1 MNNKSNS
8 KNQPLTVD
16 DIINEIKQKSS
27 DGDYIYR
34 GERKNHKKVSSA
46 LYREYIKIRKHIKI
60 DVENFDLTIVEKEM
74 LKVAKKHIGGAP
86 KRVLE
91 DFADVRS
98 ERMRSISEAAI
109 VESLRR
115 VIAKDEEDEE
125 LEILTELQHYGGKT
139 NLIDFT
145 TDFLIAIFFACSG
158 EPKKDGRIIV
168 LEQTKDIKDIIIRP
182 QNPQRRVVAQKSV
195 FLQPPKGFI
204 CVPKNKN
211 VRIPFTLKRELL
223 MSLRQYHGIS
233 TETIYNDIHGFIRN
247 QDIQRNAYIQLY
259 LGMTFQDKGY
269 NTETNEESK
278 MHYEK
283 AIRHYDEVIDLNPE
297 IGEAHGN
304 RGACSLYLEKWDE
317 AREYLTMA
325 KDLGVDLISG
335 FRNDYEDGVAEFKK
349 KTGLTMPQ
357 YLAEMLGG

>member
-1 MNNKSNS
+1 MARKSNS
-8 KNQPLTVD
+8 KNRKPTID
-16 DIINEIKQKSS
+16 DIINEIKQESE

-34 GERKNHKKVSSA
+34 GERKRHRKISSA
-46 LYREYIKIRKHIKI
+46 FYRECAKI
-60 DVENFDLTIVEKEM
+60 DSETFDLRDAQKEM
-74 LKVAKKHIGGAP
+74 LDTVKKHTAKSPIGLLADYLYVKDGKNDWINALNQDVKP
-86 KRVLE
+86 AIE
-91 DFADVRS
+91 DAA
-98 ERMRSISEAAI
+98 ER
-109 VESLRR
+109 
-115 VIAKDEEDEE
+115 
-125 LEILTELQHYGGKT
+125 EILIELQHYGGKT